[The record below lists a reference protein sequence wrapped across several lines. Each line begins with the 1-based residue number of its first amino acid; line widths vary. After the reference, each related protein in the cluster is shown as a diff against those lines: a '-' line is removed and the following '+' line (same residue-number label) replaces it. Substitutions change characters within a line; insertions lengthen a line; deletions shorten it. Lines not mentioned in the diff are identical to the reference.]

1 MDHECFDIRDN
12 DFEEELKEQRIKDQE
27 FLDTFKELCDSV
39 IKKQREERE
48 RIAKEKEA
56 EELEAERKKK
66 ECLKIENSL
75 SKASTRSRRSRIDPS
90 LKGFKV
96 FCKTISLGEMQRIPE
111 ESVSSLKM
119 GDEHL
124 NTQKDSRESSVKY
137 PIPTPRELDVIPD
150 EYYDEDYQK
159 RFDELV
165 KDFLS
170 PTSIYDNIS
179 IGYLGTI
186 GIKGID
192 TPITPD
198 IPLREETPRYYYDG
212 SMDNGE
218 DIIPLMKISRETGLP
233 EKIIDKSLSEYFVSR
248 MNVCQPIPITPDVPI
263 LESVNSLNMG
273 EVHFDTSKDSSKSS
287 VQDSFSIPRESN
299 DLSNGV
305 IEDFQNELNNEKNS
319 NSEIIPELPIK
330 DSLLMVDEQINTTS
344 STESDEI
351 KKSSVEILNPN
362 PSESDDFSL
371 GECNLFEIDD
381 SYYEKSTSRLA
392 PFAPISPEIVEAVSN
407 DDFDSDDDVCDE
419 AYFEE
424 EKEEIDLDI
433 SKIKDLVLRE
443 KLIETNLLIDK
454 INAFSI
460 SPSTPIRPPTCP
472 SIPIPA
478 ENSDLLIEEIDIS
491 CDMIPPG
498 IDTDDDSEGDVPPFE
513 EPLDDVLFPLPE
525 VDILPIEVEPVEVMF
540 NDSHTY
546 GENVSQSER
555 EFLSMVDELFNLTN
569 DDETFDPGGGE
580 NDVLLNNGENNDL
593 NVSTIR
599 TFLPFVTFPV
609 VLPVSHSTGSEDKVF
624 EPGIKKDNIFDPLH
638 PPVLPLVWGK
648 IRLKGVLHPHFYT
661 P

>member
-1 MDHECFDIRDN
+1 MDHECFNLQN
-12 DFEEELKEQRIKDQE
+12 DEFKEELKAQRIKNQE

-56 EELEAERKKK
+56 EELEAERKKT

-186 GIKGID
+186 ESKEID

-198 IPLREETPRYYYDG
+198 IPLREETPRYFYDG

-218 DIIPLMKISRETGLP
+218 DIIPLMRISKETGLP
-233 EKIIDKSLSEYFVSR
+233 EKIIDKSLSESFVSR
-248 MNVCQPIPITPDVPI
+248 MNVCQPNPITPDVPI
-263 LESVNSLNMG
+263 LETVNSLKMG
-273 EVHFDTSKDSSKSS
+273 EVHFDTSKDSFESS
-287 VQDSFSIPRESN
+287 VRDSFSIPRESN

-319 NSEIIPELPIK
+319 NSETIADLPIK
-330 DSLLMVDEQINTTS
+330 DSLLMVDEQINTIP

-351 KKSSVEILNPN
+351 KKSSVEISIKGN
-362 PSESDDFSL
+362 SMESKFK
-371 GECNLFEIDD
+371 GFENMLFEQNEEFSSYDESSSKVENKFDTFKCFSNPFFELDEEIITLEKDVFQNEVISNQEKINDTCETERDLKFFDD
-381 SYYEKSTSRLA
+381 LLNENPL
-392 PFAPISPEIVEAVSN
+392 PPDVSN
-407 DDFDSDDDVCDE
+407 VENDFQDN
-419 AYFEE
+419 
-424 EKEEIDLDI
+424 K
-433 SKIKDLVLRE
+433 
-443 KLIETNLLIDK
+443 
-454 INAFSI
+454 
-460 SPSTPIRPPTCP
+460 
-472 SIPIPA
+472 
-478 ENSDLLIEEIDIS
+478 EEIDIS

-513 EPLDDVLFPLPE
+513 EPLDDVLFSLPM

-546 GENVSQSER
+546 GENISQVER
-555 EFLSMVDELFNLTN
+555 EFLSMVDELLNLSN

-580 NDVLLNNGENNDL
+580 NDVLLNKGENNDL
-593 NVSTIR
+593 NVLTTR
-599 TFLPFVTFPV
+599 TFLPFVTYPE
-609 VLPVSHSTGSEDKVF
+609 VLPTSYSTGSEDKVF
-624 EPGIKKDNIFDPLH
+624 KPGIFDN
-638 PPVLPLVWGK
+638 VLTRKSSLTLDA
-648 IRLKGVLHPHFYT
+648 I
-661 P
+661 

>member
-1 MDHECFDIRDN
+1 M
-12 DFEEELKEQRIKDQE
+12 
-27 FLDTFKELCDSV
+27 
-39 IKKQREERE
+39 
-48 RIAKEKEA
+48 
-56 EELEAERKKK
+56 
-66 ECLKIENSL
+66 
-75 SKASTRSRRSRIDPS
+75 
-90 LKGFKV
+90 
-96 FCKTISLGEMQRIPE
+96 
-111 ESVSSLKM
+111 
-119 GDEHL
+119 
-124 NTQKDSRESSVKY
+124 
-137 PIPTPRELDVIPD
+137 
-150 EYYDEDYQK
+150 
-159 RFDELV
+159 
-165 KDFLS
+165 
-170 PTSIYDNIS
+170 
-179 IGYLGTI
+179 GTI

-381 SYYEKSTSRLA
+381 SYY
-392 PFAPISPEIVEAVSN
+392 VEAVSN

-424 EKEEIDLDI
+424 EKEEIDL
-433 SKIKDLVLRE
+433 
-443 KLIETNLLIDK
+443 
-454 INAFSI
+454 
-460 SPSTPIRPPTCP
+460 
-472 SIPIPA
+472 
-478 ENSDLLIEEIDIS
+478 
-491 CDMIPPG
+491 
-498 IDTDDDSEGDVPPFE
+498 
-513 EPLDDVLFPLPE
+513 
-525 VDILPIEVEPVEVMF
+525 
-540 NDSHTY
+540 
-546 GENVSQSER
+546 
-555 EFLSMVDELFNLTN
+555 
-569 DDETFDPGGGE
+569 
-580 NDVLLNNGENNDL
+580 
-593 NVSTIR
+593 
-599 TFLPFVTFPV
+599 
-609 VLPVSHSTGSEDKVF
+609 
-624 EPGIKKDNIFDPLH
+624 
-638 PPVLPLVWGK
+638 
-648 IRLKGVLHPHFYT
+648 
-661 P
+661 

>member
-1 MDHECFDIRDN
+1 MSRYGFYPCFKCGRTNEFPHCPCSICARCGSNLVNGDCFNCSTNSSANNYSPNLYTTPPHFSDYSCHDGEGNTPYDLQDNSCVALCSYCRGSHDDYCCTQLWCENGYPICETCGGYHMDHECFNLQN
-12 DFEEELKEQRIKDQE
+12 DEFEEELKAQRIKDQE

-186 GIKGID
+186 GIKEID

-198 IPLREETPRYYYDG
+198 IPLREETPRYFYDG

-218 DIIPLMKISRETGLP
+218 DIIPLMRISKETGLP
-233 EKIIDKSLSEYFVSR
+233 EKIIDKSLSESFVSR

-263 LESVNSLNMG
+263 LETVNSLKMG
-273 EVHFDTSKDSSKSS
+273 EVHFDTSKDSFESS
-287 VQDSFSIPRESN
+287 VRDSFSIPRESN
-299 DLSNGV
+299 DLSNG
-305 IEDFQNELNNEKNS
+305 
-319 NSEIIPELPIK
+319 
-330 DSLLMVDEQINTTS
+330 
-344 STESDEI
+344 
-351 KKSSVEILNPN
+351 
-362 PSESDDFSL
+362 
-371 GECNLFEIDD
+371 
-381 SYYEKSTSRLA
+381 STSRLA
-392 PFAPISPEIVEAVSN
+392 PFARYTGMFEALVMMILILTMLFGWKLN
-407 DDFDSDDDVCDE
+407 
-419 AYFEE
+419 FEE
-424 EKEEIDLDI
+424 EKEEIDLDL
-433 SKIKDLVLRE
+433 SKIKGFRD
-443 KLIETNLLIDK
+443 
-454 INAFSI
+454 
-460 SPSTPIRPPTCP
+460 
-472 SIPIPA
+472 
-478 ENSDLLIEEIDIS
+478 DIS
-491 CDMIPPG
+491 CDEDSPG
-498 IDTDDDSEGDVPPFE
+498 LDTDDDRKGDVPPFE
-513 EPLDDVLFPLPE
+513 KPLAMFSFPSEEMILKSKRAKTSQNRQETEEKSTREKFEKSYQSWISPTREKKVNEDQIEVKGLILTSFQSSRAHLDVLKSK
-525 VDILPIEVEPVEVMF
+525 DQRC
-540 NDSHTY
+540 
-546 GENVSQSER
+546 QSW
-555 EFLSMVDELFNLTN
+555 
-569 DDETFDPGGGE
+569 
-580 NDVLLNNGENNDL
+580 
-593 NVSTIR
+593 
-599 TFLPFVTFPV
+599 
-609 VLPVSHSTGSEDKVF
+609 KV
-624 EPGIKKDNIFDPLH
+624 GL
-638 PPVLPLVWGK
+638 
-648 IRLKGVLHPHFYT
+648 
-661 P
+661 